1 MSTIKHPYLLKQVFI
16 LVLTLSFSTVIFA
29 QDNNIVQDSTA
40 QDETTQQKK
49 EKKARSSYKVF
60 AGVNLNDLGLDS
72 ADDVSS
78 SAGAGYNLGI
88 SYKRGRFFYYEIGAR
103 YNKRSF
109 DVTMS
114 FDDDTSENQT
124 TNSLS
129 VSAIDIPLT
138 GGVNLTSFADR
149 LIGVRLF
156 VSAVPSFT
164 LGKDVGGLLLEEDDI
179 NSFMFYGQGG
189 IGIDIA
195 FFFVEVGYN
204 YGFSNIINDMNN
216 ESITSNPSQGY
227 LNIGF
232 RF

>member
-1 MSTIKHPYLLKQVFI
+1 MSTIKQPYLLKQVFI

-29 QDNNIVQDSTA
+29 QDNNIAQDSTA
-40 QDETTQQKK
+40 QEDTTQQKK
-49 EKKARSSYKVF
+49 EKKARSSFKVS
-60 AGVNLNDLGLDS
+60 AGVNLNDLSLDS

-109 DVTMS
+109 DVTGS
-114 FDDDTSENQT
+114 FDDTSENQT
-124 TNSLS
+124 TTSLA
-129 VSAIDIPLT
+129 VSGFDIPLT
-138 GGVNLTSFADR
+138 GGINLTSFADR

-164 LGKDVGGLLLEEDDI
+164 IDKDVGELPLDEDDI

-195 FFFVEVGYN
+195 FFFVELGYN
-204 YGFSNIINDMNN
+204 YGFSNIINDMDN

>member
-1 MSTIKHPYLLKQVFI
+1 MRAIKQPYLLKQVFI

-29 QDNNIVQDSTA
+29 QDNNIVQDSTS
-40 QDETTQQKK
+40 QDDTTQQKK
-49 EKKARSSYKVF
+49 EKKARSSYKLS
-60 AGVNLNDLGLDS
+60 AGVNFNDLGLDS
-72 ADDVSS
+72 AEGAVS
-78 SAGAGYNLGI
+78 GTRVGYNLGF

-103 YNKRSF
+103 YNNRVF
-109 DVTMS
+109 DVTP
-114 FDDDTSENQT
+114 ENQP

-138 GGVNLTSFADR
+138 AGVNLTSFADR

-156 VSAVPSFT
+156 VSAVPSFSLNIDGDE
-164 LGKDVGGLLLEEDDI
+164 LGLEKDDI
-179 NSFMFYGQGG
+179 ANVMFYGQGG

-204 YGFSNIINDMNN
+204 YGFSNIIKDIEN
-216 ESITSNPSQGY
+216 ESITSNPGQGY
-227 LNIGF
+227 VNIGF

>member
-1 MSTIKHPYLLKQVFI
+1 MRAIKQPNLLKQVFI

-40 QDETTQQKK
+40 QDDTTQQKK
-49 EKKARSSYKVF
+49 EKKARSSYKLS
-60 AGVNLNDLGLDS
+60 AGVSFNDLGLDS
-72 ADDVSS
+72 AQGASS
-78 SAGAGYNLGI
+78 SSTMGYNLGF

-109 DVTMS
+109 DVTP
-114 FDDDTSENQT
+114 ENQS

-138 GGVNLTSFADR
+138 AGINITSFADR
-149 LIGVRLF
+149 LIGLRVF
-156 VSAVPSFT
+156 VSAVPSFSLNIDGDE
-164 LGKDVGGLLLEEDDI
+164 LGLEKDDI
-179 NSFMFYGQGG
+179 NNFMFYGQGG
-189 IGIDIA
+189 IGVDIA

-204 YGFSNIINDMNN
+204 FGFSNIVKDMDN
-216 ESITSNPSQGY
+216 ESINSKPSQGY
-227 LNIGF
+227 VSIGF